1 MNSDI
6 VRLRVSLG
14 LSHLARARD
23 GATAPA
29 NGYASLVASVL
40 DQNSRVAATVQAG
53 LDQLVEQFAPAALK
67 VAIERGLCLN
77 SVEHGNPVEP
87 ERMELTEDGLILHWV
102 SPVAT
107 QAFLSW
113 EELCPV
119 LDSL

>member
-1 MNSDI
+1 M
-6 VRLRVSLG
+6 G

-23 GATAPA
+23 GATAPP
-29 NGYASLVASVL
+29 NGYAPLVSAVL

-53 LDQLVEQFAPAALK
+53 LDRLVEQFAPTALK
-67 VAIERGLCLN
+67 VAIERGLCMID
-77 SVEHGNPVEP
+77 VEHGNPVEP

-113 EELCPV
+113 EDLCPA
-119 LDSL
+119 LDAL